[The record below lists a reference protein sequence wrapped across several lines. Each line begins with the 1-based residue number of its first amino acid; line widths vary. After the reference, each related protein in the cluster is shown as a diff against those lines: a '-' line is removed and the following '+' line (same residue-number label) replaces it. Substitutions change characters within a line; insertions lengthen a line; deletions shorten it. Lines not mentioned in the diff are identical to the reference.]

1 MKNIY
6 GNRAGGIN
14 EFGLDEATDKSDFD
28 IKFSILKRNGDLGFY
43 DCFMIG
49 GFMDSVIQ
57 SATERTD
64 FKGLYFQR
72 HLESIHFL
80 EKLS

>member
-1 MKNIY
+1 MEIVPEVLMSLASM
-6 GNRAGGIN
+6 RLLIN
-14 EFGLDEATDKSDFD
+14 LILTLN
-28 IKFSILKRNGDLGFY
+28 FSILKRNGDLGFY

>member
-1 MKNIY
+1 MSLASM
-6 GNRAGGIN
+6 RLLIN
-14 EFGLDEATDKSDFD
+14 LILTLN
-28 IKFSILKRNGDLGFY
+28 FSILKRNGDRGFY

-57 SATERTD
+57 SVTERTD
-64 FKGLYFQR
+64 FKGLYFQS

>member
-1 MKNIY
+1 MEIVPEVLMSLASM
-6 GNRAGGIN
+6 RLLIN
-14 EFGLDEATDKSDFD
+14 LILTLN
-28 IKFSILKRNGDLGFY
+28 FSILKRNGDLVFY

>member
-1 MKNIY
+1 MEIVPEVLMSLASM
-6 GNRAGGIN
+6 RLLIN
-14 EFGLDEATDKSDFD
+14 LILTLN
-28 IKFSILKRNGDLGFY
+28 FSILKRNGDLGFY

-80 EKLS
+80 EKLT